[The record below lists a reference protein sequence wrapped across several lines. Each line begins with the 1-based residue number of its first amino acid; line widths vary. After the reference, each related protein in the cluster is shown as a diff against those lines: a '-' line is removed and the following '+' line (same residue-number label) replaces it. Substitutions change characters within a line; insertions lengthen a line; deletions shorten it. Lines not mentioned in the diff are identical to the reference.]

1 MTVRKQDMN
10 EDLHVASDSSV
21 SQSVDPAVAVGHTAD
36 PVLDVT
42 AGTVGPS
49 TTRTYSKN
57 VLVSGFK
64 IVVFAAS
71 GLLLPAYLTHHLSP
85 ALYGGWILVL
95 QLASYINYLDLGM
108 QTAIAKYIAQYAAA
122 SDHNEVNRH
131 ASAGAAIS
139 CITGFLGFLLSVI
152 LSLSIG
158 HLFKGMP
165 PSIAKDVSRGV
176 LLVGT
181 STAILLATSPFA
193 SFFIGMQR
201 YAMPTFVQV
210 ANKILNVV
218 VLIAMVAQH
227 RSLTAMGAA
236 VAVLNVLT
244 AVIQVVAW
252 KAVLPQIK
260 IQLSLVAF
268 PIVKQMVM
276 YCAVLG
282 IWTSGLLI
290 ITGLDTTVVGHFDFN
305 QTAFYAIAA
314 TPITFLGMV
323 LQAALNPLMPAVSA
337 LSVTRTPHQL
347 GSLLVRST
355 RYVML
360 VLQFSG
366 LPLILFGAL
375 VLTLWVGPNYAHH
388 SLVLMRILL
397 LAHIVRNIC
406 GPYATMVIATG
417 RQKAATLSGICE
429 AAVNLISSILLGK
442 YYGAVG
448 VAMGTLIGAVV
459 GVLVHFLVSMPRTQD
474 TIAISPGGLIEKGL
488 LPPIIAA
495 VPTALLLYFFWKPVL
510 VPYTFVIIVIW
521 AVATAALAWKPG
533 LNASEHEDLR
543 NKLRQ
548 RLAKG

>member
-1 MTVRKQDMN
+1 MSKGVELADVAPGYPG
-10 EDLHVASDSSV
+10 EDTSV
-21 SQSVDPAVAVGHTAD
+21 VVGHTAD
-36 PVLDVT
+36 PILDVT
-42 AGTVGPS
+42 ASPGPQPS
-49 TTRTYSKN
+49 TTSTYSKN
-57 VLVSGFK
+57 VLVSAVK
-64 IVVFAAS
+64 IVVFAGS

-108 QTAIAKYIAQYAAA
+108 QTAIAKYIAQYSAAA
-122 SDHNEVNRH
+122 DDHECNRH

-139 CITGFLGFLLSVI
+139 CLTGLGGILLSVA
-152 LSLSIG
+152 LSFSVS

-165 PSIAKDVSRGV
+165 AAIAADVSRGV

-181 STAILLATSPFA
+181 STAMLLATSPFA

-210 ANKILNVV
+210 ANKLIYVV
-218 VLIAMVAQH
+218 VLIFMVAAH

-236 VAVLNVLT
+236 VAILNVAT
-244 AVIQVVAW
+244 ALIQVVAW
-252 KAVLPQIK
+252 KVLLPQIK
-260 IQLSLVAF
+260 VRVSLVAY
-268 PIVKQMVM
+268 PIVKQMVV

-290 ITGLDTTVVGHFDFN
+290 ITGLDTTVVGHFDFGM
-305 QTAFYAIAA
+305 TAFYAIAA

-337 LSVTRTPHQL
+337 LSVTRTPAHL

-355 RYVML
+355 RYVMI
-360 VLQFSG
+360 VLEFSG

-429 AAVNLISSILLGK
+429 AVVNLVSSILLGK
-442 YYGAVG
+442 YYGAIG
-448 VAMGTLIGAVV
+448 VAAGTLIGAVV
-459 GVLVHFLVSMPRTQD
+459 GVFVHFFVSMPRTQD
-474 TIAISPGGLIEKGL
+474 TIAESPGQLFAHGVI
-488 LPPIIAA
+488 PPAIAA
-495 VPTALLLYFFWKPVL
+495 IPTLFLLFFFWQPVM
-510 VPYTFVIIVIW
+510 VPYTVVAILVW
-521 AVATAALAWKPG
+521 SVATAALAWKPG
-533 LNASEHEDLR
+533 LTASEHGQIR
-543 NKLRQ
+543 SKLRA
-548 RLAKG
+548 RFARPSLT

>member
-1 MTVRKQDMN
+1 MSEGEK
-10 EDLHVASDSSV
+10 VADGAPVSSNG
-21 SQSVDPAVAVGHTAD
+21 DPAMAVSHTAD
-36 PVLDVT
+36 PIIDVN
-42 AGTVGPS
+42 AGPAGQS

-108 QTAIAKYIAQYAAA
+108 QTAIAKYIAQYSAAA
-122 SDHNEVNRH
+122 DDHECNRH

-139 CITGFLGFLLSVI
+139 CVTGFLGFLLSVI
-152 LSLSIG
+152 LSLSIS

-165 PSIAKDVSRGV
+165 PAIAKDVSRGV
-176 LLVGT
+176 LLVGA

-210 ANKILNVV
+210 ANKILYVV
-218 VLIAMVAQH
+218 VLIVMVAQH
-227 RSLTAMGAA
+227 RSLTAMGGA
-236 VAVLNVLT
+236 VAVLNIAT

-252 KAVLPQIK
+252 KMVLPQIK
-260 IQLSLVAF
+260 IRLSLVAY

-290 ITGLDTTVVGHFDFN
+290 ITGLDTTVVGHFDFS

-337 LSVTRTPHQL
+337 LSVTRTPQHL
-347 GSLLVRST
+347 GALLVRST
-355 RYVML
+355 RYIML
-360 VLQFSG
+360 ILQFSG

-388 SLVLMRILL
+388 SLALMRILL

-417 RQKAATLSGICE
+417 RQKAATLSGVCE
-429 AAVNLISSILLGK
+429 AVVNLVSSILLGK
-442 YYGAVG
+442 YYGAIG

-474 TIAISPGGLIEKGL
+474 TIAVSPWKLFEKGF
-488 LPPIIAA
+488 LPPVVAA
-495 VPTALLLYFFWKPVL
+495 IPTALLLYFFWQPVQ
-510 VPYTFVIIVIW
+510 VPYTLVIIVIW
-521 AVATAALAWKPG
+521 AVATVVLAWKPG
-533 LNASEHEDLR
+533 LNASEHADLLS
-543 NKLRQ
+543 KLRQ
-548 RLAKG
+548 RLARASTV